1 MKNLFLVSILSVF
14 VFTACKKE
22 ATPILSEELV
32 AVKTVAELDE
42 ITNTGVSMVFYHA
55 THCSICE
62 MQRPTV
68 ELVPKNATVK
78 GKAKFAQV
86 DYDFYR
92 PVFEARSINSFPQII
107 IYKDGVE
114 KARLR
119 SSGHSEVEIVALIS
133 AHL

>member
-1 MKNLFLVSILSVF
+1 MKNLFLVSLLSVF

-32 AVKTVAELDE
+32 AVKTVAELDA

-68 ELVPKNATVK
+68 ELIPKKQNLLKWIMIFIDLYLRLEV
-78 GKAKFAQV
+78 
-86 DYDFYR
+86 
-92 PVFEARSINSFPQII
+92 SIVSH
-107 IYKDGVE
+107 K
-114 KARLR
+114 
-119 SSGHSEVEIVALIS
+119 
-133 AHL
+133 